1 MALTVTVNCHM
12 LDASP
17 IRVDSVRKG
26 VAVAENRFIVLSNPI
41 EGEDDRFNKW
51 YDEVHVPEVLDV
63 PGVVAA
69 QRYDLRE
76 LEVPDDPDL
85 PTQLPPATH
94 RYLVIYEVEGQPQ
107 DVMAQFLERVMAG
120 KLSLGE
126 TLDLTTV
133 SMTAWVPSGGRRV
146 AD

>member
-1 MALTVTVNCHM
+1 M
-12 LDASP
+12 
-17 IRVDSVRKG
+17 
-26 VAVAENRFIVLSNPI
+26 AENRFIVLSNPI
-41 EGEDDRFNKW
+41 AGEDDRFNKW

-69 QRYDLRE
+69 QRYDLSE
-76 LEVPDDPDL
+76 LKVPDDEDL
-85 PTQLPPATH
+85 PAQLPPATH
-94 RYLVIYEVEGQPQ
+94 RYLVIYEVEGEP
-107 DVMAQFLERVMAG
+107 DAVMAQFLERVMSG

-133 SMTAWVPSGGRRV
+133 SMTAWKPSGERRL